1 MSSPA
6 DAIGATPVLSVKI
19 KEEQDLVTAR
29 QRARQLSALLG
40 FNQQDQ
46 TRLATAVSE
55 ITRNAYQYAG
65 GGRLDFS
72 IDLRSRP
79 QFFWMQVSDQ
89 GPGIRDLDAALSGAY
104 VSATGMG
111 IGLCGTSRLMDGFH
125 VDSPLAGGTS
135 VRFGKALPPKPNP
148 LDAAKIG
155 ELCSTMAQQ
164 HTPSI
169 AEEIERQNR
178 EILQT
183 LDALR
188 LRESELERRQQDLA
202 RLNLELEETNR
213 GLIALY
219 AELDEKAAAL
229 QRSAEMKS
237 RFLSHVSHEFR
248 TPLNSVLALTRLLL
262 ERCDGELTME
272 QEKQVSYIGDA
283 TRQLAEIVND
293 LLDLAKVEAGK
304 TEIRLTNIDVSQ
316 LLGATRA
323 LMRPLAAHEAVT
335 VVFDEPPPNLT
346 LESDESKLGQILRNL
361 ISNALKFTE
370 EGEVR
375 VSVSLSEA
383 RDAMQFRVK
392 DTGIGIDPKDQERI
406 FQEFSQIEHPIQRRV
421 KGTGL
426 GLPLSRSLAVLLGGT
441 LAVESSVG
449 VGSTFTLTLPYQM
462 HSNAEIQ
469 TGESSTTGRGLR
481 TILIVDDEAPARYL
495 AHRLFRGTEHSI
507 IETSGVE
514 AVERARFEAPI
525 LILLD
530 LVMPDRSGF
539 EVLDDLKSDE
549 RTKDIPVVIHTSK
562 VLTEADYARLANRH
576 LAVLPKGQ
584 AGRLPALTAMRTI
597 LSEPDLFSG
606 EPEFN

>member
-55 ITRNAYQYAG
+55 IARNAYQYAG
-65 GGRLDFS
+65 GGRLDLS

-79 QFFWMQVSDQ
+79 QFLWMQVSDR

-125 VDSPLAGGTS
+125 VDSSPAGGTS
-135 VRFGKALPPKPNP
+135 VRFGKALPPRPNP
-148 LDAAKIG
+148 LDAANIG

-169 AEEIERQNR
+169 AEEVERQNR

-188 LRESELERRQQDLA
+188 LRESDLA

-219 AELDEKAAAL
+219 AELDEKAVAL
-229 QRSAEMKS
+229 QRAAEMKS

-248 TPLNSVLALTRLLL
+248 TPLNSVVALTRLLL
-262 ERCDGELTME
+262 ERYDGELTME
-272 QEKQVSYIGDA
+272 QEKQVSYIRDA
-283 TRQLAEIVND
+283 TRQLADIVND
-293 LLDLAKVEAGK
+293 LLDLAKIEAGK

-335 VVFDEPPPNLT
+335 LVFDEPPPNLT

-370 EGEVR
+370 EGDVR
-375 VSVSLSEA
+375 ISAALSEA
-383 RDAMQFRVK
+383 GDAILFRVK

-406 FQEFSQIEHPIQRRV
+406 FQEFSQIEHPIQKRV

-441 LAVESSVG
+441 LAVESSIG
-449 VGSTFTLTLPYQM
+449 VGSTFTLTLPYQIN
-462 HSNAEIQ
+462 SNAEIQ

-495 AHRLFRGTEHSI
+495 AQRLFRGTEHSI

-539 EVLDDLKSDE
+539 EVLDELKSDE

-562 VLTEADYARLANRH
+562 VLTEGDYARLANRH
-576 LAVLPKGQ
+576 LAVLPKGH
-584 AGRLPALTAMRTI
+584 ADRLPALTAMRTA
-597 LSEPDLFSG
+597 LSEPDLFSA

>member
-1 MSSPA
+1 
-6 DAIGATPVLSVKI
+6 
-19 KEEQDLVTAR
+19 
-29 QRARQLSALLG
+29 
-40 FNQQDQ
+40 
-46 TRLATAVSE
+46 
-55 ITRNAYQYAG
+55 
-65 GGRLDFS
+65 
-72 IDLRSRP
+72 
-79 QFFWMQVSDQ
+79 
-89 GPGIRDLDAALSGAY
+89 
-104 VSATGMG
+104 MG

-125 VDSPLAGGTS
+125 VDSSPAEGTS
-135 VRFGKALPPKPNP
+135 VRFGKALPARPSP
-148 LDAAKIG
+148 LDAANIG

-164 HTPSI
+164 RTPSI
-169 AEEIERQNR
+169 AEEAERQNR

-188 LRESELERRQQDLA
+188 LRESDLA
-202 RLNLELEETNR
+202 RLNLELDETNR

-219 AELDEKAAAL
+219 AELDEKAVAL
-229 QRSAEMKS
+229 QRAAEMKS

-262 ERCDGELTME
+262 ERYDGELTME
-272 QEKQVSYIGDA
+272 QEKQVSYIRDA
-283 TRQLAEIVND
+283 TRQLADIVND

-323 LMRPLAAHEAVT
+323 LMRPLAAHGAVT
-335 VVFDEPPPNLT
+335 LVFDEPPPNLT

-370 EGEVR
+370 EGDVR
-375 VSVSLSEA
+375 ISAALSEA
-383 RDAMQFRVK
+383 GDAILFRVK

-406 FQEFSQIEHPIQRRV
+406 FQEFSQIEHPIQKRV

-441 LAVESSVG
+441 LAVESSIG
-449 VGSTFTLTLPYQM
+449 VGSTFTLTLPYQI

-495 AHRLFRGTEHSI
+495 AHQLFRGTEHSI

-539 EVLDDLKSDE
+539 EVLDELKSDE

-562 VLTEADYARLANRH
+562 VLTEGDYARLANRH

-584 AGRLPALTAMRTI
+584 AGRLPALTAIRTV
-597 LSEPDLFSG
+597 LSEPDLFSA

>member
-1 MSSPA
+1 MCGCRENYEGVMSSPA
-6 DAIGATPVLSVKI
+6 DGIGATPVLSVTI
-19 KEEQDLVTAR
+19 KEEQDVVTAR

-55 ITRNAYQYAG
+55 IVRNAYQYAG
-65 GGRLDFS
+65 GGRLDFL

-79 QFFWMQVSDQ
+79 QFLWMEVSDR

-125 VDSPLAGGTS
+125 VDSSPAGGTS
-135 VRFGKALPPKPNP
+135 VRFGKALPARPNP
-148 LDAAKIG
+148 LDAANIG

-169 AEEIERQNR
+169 TEEVERQNR

-188 LRESELERRQQDLA
+188 LRESDLA

-219 AELDEKAAAL
+219 AELDEKAVAL
-229 QRSAEMKS
+229 QRAAEMKS

-262 ERCDGELTME
+262 ERYDGELTMK
-272 QEKQVSYIGDA
+272 QEKQVSYIRDA
-283 TRQLAEIVND
+283 TRQLADIVND

-323 LMRPLAAHEAVT
+323 LMRPLAAHGAVT
-335 VVFDEPPPNLT
+335 LVFDEPPPNLT

-375 VSVSLSEA
+375 VSVSLSKA
-383 RDAMQFRVK
+383 RDGVQFRVK
-392 DTGIGIDPKDQERI
+392 DTGIGI
-406 FQEFSQIEHPIQRRV
+406 
-421 KGTGL
+421 
-426 GLPLSRSLAVLLGGT
+426 
-441 LAVESSVG
+441 
-449 VGSTFTLTLPYQM
+449 
-462 HSNAEIQ
+462 
-469 TGESSTTGRGLR
+469 
-481 TILIVDDEAPARYL
+481 
-495 AHRLFRGTEHSI
+495 
-507 IETSGVE
+507 
-514 AVERARFEAPI
+514 
-525 LILLD
+525 
-530 LVMPDRSGF
+530 
-539 EVLDDLKSDE
+539 
-549 RTKDIPVVIHTSK
+549 
-562 VLTEADYARLANRH
+562 
-576 LAVLPKGQ
+576 
-584 AGRLPALTAMRTI
+584 
-597 LSEPDLFSG
+597 
-606 EPEFN
+606 

>member
-6 DAIGATPVLSVKI
+6 GPIGATPILSVKI
-19 KEEQDLVTAR
+19 NEEQDVVTAR
-29 QRARQLSALLG
+29 QRARQISALLG
-40 FNQQDQ
+40 YNQQDQ

-79 QFFWMQVSDQ
+79 QFFWMHVSDR
-89 GPGIRDLDAALSGAY
+89 GPGIRELDAALSGVY
-104 VSATGMG
+104 ISATGMG
-111 IGLCGTSRLMDGFH
+111 IGLSGTSRLMDRFH
-125 VDSPLAGGTS
+125 VDSSPAGGTT
-135 VRFGKALPPKPNP
+135 VRFGKPVPAGKNAIH
-148 LDAAKIG
+148 AADIG
-155 ELCSTMAQQ
+155 KLCSIVAQQ

-169 AEEIERQNR
+169 TEEVERQNR

-219 AELDEKAAAL
+219 AELDEKAVAL
-229 QRSAEMKS
+229 KRSTEMKS

-262 ERCDGELTME
+262 ERCDGELTRE
-272 QEKQVSYIGDA
+272 QEKQVSYIRDA
-283 TRQLAEIVND
+283 ARQLAEIVND

-304 TEIRLTNIDVSQ
+304 TDIRLTNIDVSQ
-316 LLGATRA
+316 FLAATRA
-323 LMRPLAAHEAVT
+323 LMRPIASQETVT
-335 VVFDEPPPNLT
+335 LVFDEPPPNLT

-361 ISNALKFTE
+361 ISNALKFTQ

-375 VSVSLSEA
+375 VSVHLSEA
-383 RDAMQFRVK
+383 RNAVEFRVK
-392 DTGIGIDPKDQERI
+392 DTGIGIDQKDQERI
-406 FQEFSQIEHPIQRRV
+406 FQEFSQIEHPLQRQV

-426 GLPLSRSLAVLLGGT
+426 GLPLARSLAVLLGGT

-449 VGSTFTLTLPYQM
+449 VGSTFTLTLPYDD
-462 HSNAEIQ
+462 SNAETELAEPSI
-469 TGESSTTGRGLR
+469 TGRHSG
-481 TILIVDDEAPARYL
+481 TILIVDDEASARYL
-495 AHRLFRGTEHSI
+495 AHRLFRGTKHSI
-507 IETSGVE
+507 IEASDVE

-539 EVLDDLKSDE
+539 EILDELKSDE
-549 RTKDIPVVIHTSK
+549 MTKDIPVVIHTSK
-562 VLTEADYARLANRH
+562 VLTEGDYARLANRH
-576 LAVLPKGQ
+576 LAILPKGSS
-584 AGRLPALTAMRTI
+584 GRLAALREMRTV
-597 LSEPDLFSG
+597 LSEPDLFST